1 MSAERGLLSEGDR
14 PPASTPTA
22 ADGAPATEPASP
34 EPTLPET
41 RHSIDPIDAAVGVLT
56 RPVGAMREIAAARP
70 WRAALVLDVVI
81 GLLSALSNVSGPTP
95 GGNEDSLGPV
105 AGPVFEP
112 LMAFT
117 QSPAGWVFQ
126 GLVLGPA
133 VLAIGAGLLLPFGRL
148 LGGRGSY
155 PAVLATQ
162 AFASVPFILL
172 APLTALLNLAGGG
185 FVALG
190 GALDLGFII
199 WALVLAVIG
208 LRESLSL
215 STGRAVAALVL
226 PFAVFVLL
234 VLALAVVAA
243 IVAVAAFRGSF

>member
-1 MSAERGLLSEGDR
+1 VSPEHGVMREGDR
-14 PPASTPTA
+14 PPAPTPMA
-22 ADGAPATEPASP
+22 AAGAPATEPVSTEAVPSASYRP
-34 EPTLPET
+34 FN
-41 RHSIDPIDAAVGVLT
+41 PIDAAIGVLT
-56 RPVGAMREIAAARP
+56 RPAGAMREIAAARP
-70 WRAALVLDVVI
+70 WRTALILDVVI
-81 GLLSALSNVSGPTP
+81 GLLSALSNVTGPTP
-95 GGNEDSLGPV
+95 GGDEDSLGPV

-112 LMAFT
+112 LMALA

-133 VLAIGAGLLLPFGRL
+133 FLAIGAGVLLLFGRL

-172 APLTALLNLAGGG
+172 APLTSLLNLAGRG
-185 FVALG
+185 VIALG

-215 STGRAVAALVL
+215 STGRAVAALIL
-226 PFAVFVLL
+226 PFAVLVLL

-243 IVAVAAFRGSF
+243 IVAVAAFSGSF